1 MRSRRDD
8 RRDNDA
14 RAAAGNGLLD
24 RRVFLKGGAAAA
36 GAFMAFVSS
45 ESAAAPPEIPP
56 GMTMAGAGMSP
67 YGSPAGFEREV
78 TRTLIRS
85 QPGTTGSG
93 ASRTPMEAL
102 EGMITPSGVQFGR
115 PHNGVPA

>member
-1 MRSRRDD
+1 MTAGVAGRGLLTLGCGPATLARGRLHGREAMRSRRDI

-36 GAFMAFVSS
+36 GAFMAFAS
-45 ESAAAPPEIPP
+45 ETAAAPPEIPP

-78 TRTLIRS
+78 
-85 QPGTTGSG
+85 
-93 ASRTPMEAL
+93 
-102 EGMITPSGVQFGR
+102 
-115 PHNGVPA
+115 